1 MPPRKKAAR
10 GTLKRSS
17 SDGPELEDMGSEPKR
32 QRADVPAVSTSHIT
46 LNNSPAHRARK
57 PVTYTSKATKAR
69 QKSRVS
75 GGSPKITHFFNAEN
89 KPKAGRALFH
99 LSPSPRSKAKAKSKL
114 FGSPKASL
122 KRRGSKASA
131 SANNSRMDISVD
143 QPELEEDEEITAPA
157 PGRLLPVSTP
167 PRPSSADNALDEHD
181 EQDDQPAPLPFLSPV
196 KPIEGPGLEIRT
208 PLKGRIIPA
217 SIQSLSKR
225 VARADGPSIPLFAA
239 TPRVFPSEIPEQL
252 TDDSPTKS
260 RTAPVFAPAP
270 TPVMVPSTPAPKN
283 NSVPSFAPSAQR
295 VPTVT
300 EEGSP
305 TKRPAP
311 VFGPT
316 PARPPPSL
324 RREEDSKAI
333 HRPLFAPADSV
344 TTPAHHAQTLPAAP
358 PPLPTMSSAV
368 PETTIP
374 DTPTAQRRTPTFAPG
389 LLFPP
394 PDQANG
400 GNQKAKVSRAP
411 IFGVLDEGEEEGT
424 PRTAKLDS
432 VPEQNETKSKAE
444 KNEDQEGANISME
457 DIFATAMVPSMDQLG
472 LSEANLATPSAPA
485 NEPIASTSTDTLGP
499 LVSLNG
505 PVLTEEPASV
515 SAASGPSVV
524 TRSRSRSASASGSV
538 PLQASTKAGSRAGS
552 VSATSRTGS
561 VSNSR
566 ANSVSAPARPG
577 SRRGSNISLPPL
589 VTDPVTLSRTNSLD
603 QSNPNP
609 LSHLQYRISQTAA
622 AMMDTPG
629 EEIPSAFP
637 DAGGGNATDDD
648 GNISTSPLSSLPE
661 EMSFDMLGVGD
672 KTAGDSTMKNGDET
686 VREGD
691 DTIQNED
698 TTMRDPD
705 RSMSMRDPRQTIF
718 SPSSSLP
725 APTSPV
731 SSVHG
736 DTAMDEDAV
745 IDVVG
750 LSSPPRPLPR
760 PEVIPHSPGAST
772 SSLTSI
778 DTDTEEEAQEKAPA
792 KSMIP
797 VPKRPLT
804 PGGDVGGPAKKQNGI
819 APGPNKAESTKNGI
833 APGPTKQAPSRSG
846 TTPAPTRNGT
856 IPASAKATARVPPTP
871 IRAPTG
877 PPARPSHAPTNAA
890 ESSTSGLGIGKPST
904 AKAGMGTRT
913 RTSISRTARS
923 LAAPTASTAAKTR
936 AKVVTA
942 PPPPRGRIT
951 SFMKPNAPTRVVST
965 TMAPPPIPASGSKTP
980 HKGMSKDDS
989 DIRGPRRSMIS
1000 DDTQASLSS
1009 LSNALEKLARPSFGS
1024 ASTSTRPGEI
1034 PPRPGTSM
1042 GFSSRPSSSMGFTRP
1057 TKPGPSASGSRPAQP
1072 AGGIK
1077 RTADPVAGKGLKSST
1092 GAETTKVGGTTSV
1105 LGKGKGKA
1113 KDGDTSRNDDDAE
1126 YGDGKKLKAKDDPNA
1141 PLRSCAIFV
1150 DVRTAEG
1157 EDAGSLFCD
1166 MLRDLGAKIVS
1177 RPTPSTT
1184 HFVFKSGH
1192 QSTLTKHKLYD
1203 DPKPFLVGIG
1213 WVVECVEKR
1222 EHVGEER
1229 FAIKTDE
1236 VSALDLRERRKSQLP
1251 HQMQDMARDPNPN
1264 GPKFGTVS
1272 AEAAAVAK
1280 SLEASMAEVEREAE
1294 AAAERSKKRAQQ
1306 KLFPRV

>member
-1 MPPRKKAAR
+1 MIDTRDSAQQPRAFPSVGVWITWGDAINTPSLAISIPFIQIKLIRVCIVASTEDMPPRKKAAR

-99 LSPSPRSKAKAKSKL
+99 LSPSPRSKAKAKS
-114 FGSPKASL
+114 
-122 KRRGSKASA
+122 
-131 SANNSRMDISVD
+131 NRMDISVD

-157 PGRLLPVSTP
+157 P
-167 PRPSSADNALDEHD
+167 DEHD

-589 VTDPVTLSRTNSLD
+589 SLI
-603 QSNPNP
+603 
-609 LSHLQYRISQTAA
+609 LSHS
-622 AMMDTPG
+622 
-629 EEIPSAFP
+629 
-637 DAGGGNATDDD
+637 
-648 GNISTSPLSSLPE
+648 
-661 EMSFDMLGVGD
+661 
-672 KTAGDSTMKNGDET
+672 
-686 VREGD
+686 
-691 DTIQNED
+691 
-698 TTMRDPD
+698 
-705 RSMSMRDPRQTIF
+705 
-718 SPSSSLP
+718 
-725 APTSPV
+725 
-731 SSVHG
+731 
-736 DTAMDEDAV
+736 
-745 IDVVG
+745 
-750 LSSPPRPLPR
+750 
-760 PEVIPHSPGAST
+760 
-772 SSLTSI
+772 
-778 DTDTEEEAQEKAPA
+778 
-792 KSMIP
+792 
-797 VPKRPLT
+797 
-804 PGGDVGGPAKKQNGI
+804 
-819 APGPNKAESTKNGI
+819 
-833 APGPTKQAPSRSG
+833 
-846 TTPAPTRNGT
+846 
-856 IPASAKATARVPPTP
+856 
-871 IRAPTG
+871 
-877 PPARPSHAPTNAA
+877 
-890 ESSTSGLGIGKPST
+890 
-904 AKAGMGTRT
+904 
-913 RTSISRTARS
+913 
-923 LAAPTASTAAKTR
+923 
-936 AKVVTA
+936 
-942 PPPPRGRIT
+942 
-951 SFMKPNAPTRVVST
+951 
-965 TMAPPPIPASGSKTP
+965 
-980 HKGMSKDDS
+980 
-989 DIRGPRRSMIS
+989 
-1000 DDTQASLSS
+1000 
-1009 LSNALEKLARPSFGS
+1009 
-1024 ASTSTRPGEI
+1024 
-1034 PPRPGTSM
+1034 
-1042 GFSSRPSSSMGFTRP
+1042 
-1057 TKPGPSASGSRPAQP
+1057 
-1072 AGGIK
+1072 
-1077 RTADPVAGKGLKSST
+1077 
-1092 GAETTKVGGTTSV
+1092 
-1105 LGKGKGKA
+1105 
-1113 KDGDTSRNDDDAE
+1113 
-1126 YGDGKKLKAKDDPNA
+1126 
-1141 PLRSCAIFV
+1141 
-1150 DVRTAEG
+1150 
-1157 EDAGSLFCD
+1157 
-1166 MLRDLGAKIVS
+1166 
-1177 RPTPSTT
+1177 
-1184 HFVFKSGH
+1184 
-1192 QSTLTKHKLYD
+1192 
-1203 DPKPFLVGIG
+1203 
-1213 WVVECVEKR
+1213 
-1222 EHVGEER
+1222 
-1229 FAIKTDE
+1229 
-1236 VSALDLRERRKSQLP
+1236 
-1251 HQMQDMARDPNPN
+1251 
-1264 GPKFGTVS
+1264 
-1272 AEAAAVAK
+1272 
-1280 SLEASMAEVEREAE
+1280 
-1294 AAAERSKKRAQQ
+1294 RAQT
-1306 KLFPRV
+1306 R